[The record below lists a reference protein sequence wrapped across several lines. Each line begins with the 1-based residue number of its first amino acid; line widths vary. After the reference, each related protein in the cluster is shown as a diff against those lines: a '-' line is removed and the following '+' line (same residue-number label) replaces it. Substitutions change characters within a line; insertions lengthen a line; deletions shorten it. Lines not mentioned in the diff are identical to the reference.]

1 MLGEHLFAARVLRR
15 LTACALLL
23 SACIGATVRADA
35 PAPANFP
42 STGAHVATLAATRN
56 NVAVVELAGD
66 YSRDLPDGAL
76 NVEPRTQISKT
87 FYRNFADQYDF
98 LVVFSN
104 FEFDT
109 GDAKA
114 FYVGVRNDTKGL
126 GQQLFDNSPHFG
138 SAGRLQGY
146 IDMAALS
153 RYHLE
158 PSDPRFE
165 EVMRVLAHELLHR
178 WAAHVHFMD
187 GTGQRNASLLGRDDA
202 HWSFLLDT
210 GGSVE
215 YGNRW
220 VDNGNGTFT
229 SKPDRQFYSPLDLY
243 LMGMLKK
250 EEVPPFFYI
259 ESAGTDAGRLPEA
272 GVTIS
277 GVRREVT
284 VDQVIAAE
292 GSREPGADA
301 AQKQF
306 RLGFVLLTRPGA
318 GVSDDDVRAVNAV
331 RQTFETRLAALTGG
345 RALAHAFLEPKRL
358 AQAADP
364 SLPSPAQPSP
374 GATADV
380 NAALSWLHGRQE
392 AQGGWQDNPLTR
404 LRDTVVVASALGNV
418 GVNHEAVIDRAMSW
432 LITQQVTNT
441 DYVAR
446 RLRSLAAKATEADWA
461 QLAAMQNADGGWGV
475 APGYQSTPIDTALAV
490 MASSLDPN
498 AQRQA
503 LARERAKAFLLTKQ
517 NTDGGWSHAVTGGSR
532 TATTAQVMRALALLD
547 APVQVASAARF
558 LAGRQNTDGGF
569 GDSPS
574 TTHDTANAVLALAS
588 AGQIDAVRALDAFSF
603 LNATQRVDGSWDGS
617 VYATGLAV
625 HALAAAS
632 AYNWAASSFQVLPA
646 SVRDGQRV
654 SLSALVGNSGTVASP
669 ATTLRVYDGDPSTG
683 AVLVEFPVP
692 PLQPGRSALVSGTWS
707 TFGHGGNH
715 LLTAVVD
722 PDTAGA
728 ELSRVDNVV
737 TARLAVAPAPV
748 EPDLVVTT
756 PDVQVMP
763 SAVNRL
769 PSTVN
774 VLAQLTNIG
783 QTDALGVK
791 VRLLMGTSAA
801 NMTVVDEKVV
811 NLLGRSSVPVSV
823 SVEVT
828 RPGRHLLAVVVD
840 PESAVAETD
849 RTNNRADTAIES
861 VTSYDPA
868 VLSGDLVVPASTVNA
883 GADIALKATLRNYG
897 TADTPPFQAVFTVS
911 DGTTTRE
918 VDRLSV
924 QLAAG
929 DSKSFSL
936 PWRVDLTGA
945 LDFAVVV
952 DPSATLADLDRS
964 NNEAHAAFSS
974 QVSVGPNLSV
984 SFRDLIATPDPA
996 NEGLPLTL
1004 KAVVRNIGNQG
1015 ATNIEYGFYEGDPA
1029 AGGVLLAP
1037 LQLLPALGAG
1047 EVAEVSI
1054 ELPKV
1059 VGTSDR
1065 LYFVAVDPAHKIAE
1079 TSTEENNAFRV
1090 VQVRALPDLAVS
1102 TGSIGITP
1110 SAPKPGDTLAVSV
1123 DVQNLG
1129 QQAARNVVVRLFDGD
1144 ASGAALGQQTIPFIE
1159 AQAVGKVSFTLTLP
1173 EQTAARSLTVVADA
1187 DQTVEEGREDNNA
1200 ATRSFTTQSGSA
1212 FVSEPYFS
1220 PNGDGV
1226 KDETTFGFRVGT
1238 ASVAKVLVVNER
1250 GDVVRTFPRSAADL
1264 LQEGSA
1270 VWDGRDDDGRITAD
1284 GTYRFRAT
1292 AADGSVQAEA
1302 STILDTNRTPILRA
1316 SGTPAEYYRNLSCR
1330 IDGLQEWT
1338 TSADEQSVY
1347 VFAQAYNNPVGL
1359 QGLIRISLQ
1368 GGELTTVVPQAFV
1381 VAGGDRPLQQLATSD
1396 RGDRV
1401 AFTRVNESAQNAEE
1415 IWSVAGDGSSLRLLA
1430 TNGSSTPAADRY
1442 DSVGHLSVTPDGSA
1456 VIANL
1461 RVSDESGSHASVRR
1475 IPVDPATGPTT
1486 VLFDQGPGG
1495 ALIYDMAAAPN
1506 RRRALIRYWD
1516 RQNSREGLAILDFE
1530 TGQFIAA
1537 PDGMYPPSARPL
1549 VKWSP
1554 DSQHFILYG
1563 TLYEMGVD
1571 ADNDVDFEF
1580 DVFDADFNL
1589 QKRFRTT
1596 KGVGD
1601 DWHHEVSGPDWSG
1614 AGDEFVFTHERFDW
1628 YGGGTRTGD
1637 FAMYRANIVLG
1648 TLTPVPVNPTALFSP
1663 ASYED
1668 DFDNLL
1674 LWEANDRTLLKSW
1687 SGYTE
1692 ADRYIDGHKSIQV
1705 DTGST
1710 GVLFDKWWSEATNPH
1725 QANMSVSGFSPSGR
1739 RLFFTSYRDSGNEQ
1753 SACYSPNGYAHLYA
1767 YESLHN
1773 LVADLQ
1779 PLRDPRVGGILVKG
1793 TAADRNLSGYQI
1805 EYADTRTPTEWR
1817 PVAAPGSEQKLGT
1830 TLATWVPPSYG
1841 SFFLR
1846 LTVSDRAG
1854 NRAQALRRVTWS
1866 DTPAI
1871 TDLIKNHDYISPNG
1885 DGVQDTLVLSYRVL
1899 EPVHLAFEVRREDG
1913 TRVRLV
1919 ERDHPVIGSDF
1930 KFEWDGRDDEGR
1942 QAPDGKYSLR
1952 VLDYEFPFEVDT
1964 VAPSMELVSSK
1975 HAFDYRLVVPD
1986 DLRYYTPIDGEPT
1999 TTLRFDALS
2008 AERPYKLEIRDAL
2021 GQAWRSFGAGE
2032 VTWDGKDSSGIDM
2045 PVGMYV
2051 AEVRDRSGSV
2061 VHRFS
2066 AELRRANGQA
2076 MATFR
2081 PMLTPTET
2089 VDFAPFSAKSD
2100 DRLLTYESVRLDY
2113 GWGDPPAEWNVAL
2126 QDMREQPRNHEV
2138 FLRGSRFTESQE
2150 TGLPTASIQ
2159 GVSSAR
2165 LFSGLRVRA
2174 AAADRAGNTVLG
2186 LSPYRST
2193 QELVL
2198 KGGYAHFWTPA
2209 HPERLKVLCL
2219 AGATSFSA
2227 TGVQARVFHI
2237 PVSPCPEPTVS
2248 EDQLRALQL
2257 EFSDNLP
2264 QPARRLELRHAFLP
2278 MPVAQR
2284 DQPPHP
2290 FVVPNE
2296 EEMTRLQWTT
2306 LALRGG
2312 APGETPAGVSQLS
2325 DGGHDI
2331 SFSWQLP
2338 HERAGL
2344 WLWQMVARNDDGT
2357 ELKSNVHLTVVVR
2370 PVDVVSAEVEW
2381 ESFHEPAESCDGA
2394 VTEIAHVNVLLKN
2407 ERASGQITGQRLYR
2421 VRADGSMELL
2431 AESDQSNPPGP
2442 VVFQPQFSTA
2452 AWALGRHEFVVEM
2465 EVNGTWIAVAHPYL
2479 FVNHAPPAV
2488 RVTSPLD
2495 GQKMC
2500 ASRVTV
2506 DDQGTIGYLPFAIDI
2521 TEPYAAHTDLQ
2532 RRDAQNNWVHAG
2544 PVATVTQV
2552 LGQVATTS
2560 DQPSAVCG
2568 PLPEACGNSGP
2579 IVWPSRPGKFVH
2591 PHSAKLWGLADGGP
2605 KNIARRPLDGAVTSR
2620 LRAYGPS
2627 GHLACTQVTVD
2638 VDGAVAANSVI
2649 DRTLFSPNGDGVLD
2663 DVSATVSASEA
2674 VTVKVEIVK
2683 AVRDAFSGVGTV
2695 APGPAVATLATNV
2708 AMNDGDRLFPWDG
2721 RTSAG
2726 QIAADGGYAFRV
2738 TLVDGCGNEKIDVLY
2753 LELDNTPPSISIDS
2767 PKFGASVP
2775 IEFKIKGTVSD
2786 VHPLR
2791 YEAAAFA
2798 DATPEAPYAL
2808 PATGRFNAPHI
2819 ELAGWNT
2826 AGITGGGRIAI
2837 KAFDLAG
2844 NSSEREVPIVLSEPI
2859 ELISAF
2865 NPAPDPFSPN
2875 GDGRRENVSL
2885 LYSLTRSAQLT
2896 LDLVRVTDGS
2906 KIKTLMTRVPALAGN
2921 GAVIWD
2927 GRNAANQVEP
2937 DEDVAAVLTAE
2948 VLTDGEVSA
2957 RQVARTGF
2965 TLDKTAPQI
2974 RFSLPKGPVTTARSG
2989 AAASAT
2995 DPLFADAVLSLS
3007 VDGAPFIAIA
3017 QAQDEGG
3024 TLLAGLDDV
3033 PEGPIRLQ
3041 VKASDRAENEATQTL
3056 SVVIDR
3062 TPPAVT
3068 LTAPTAQ
3075 AYISGLKQPY
3085 AIEGTVVELHPARYQ
3100 LLLGQGAPPAPQSI
3114 LFEANGLPAS
3124 NALLAWDP
3132 RTVADGPYMLSLS
3145 AVDQADLTGVV
3156 SVPITVDNT
3165 PPVAEIE
3172 ATGTPMYLRTGAAV
3186 KGTATDT
3193 NLQGHVLEL
3202 APGRPGSATRWSEI
3216 ARGTTEVSASTLAT
3230 LQVQPADGTYVL
3242 RLTVTDKAGNESAAL
3257 QEVTIDN
3264 TAPAQVLGLK
3274 AELKDRRDAYVSW
3287 SASSEADVAGYI
3299 LLRNGSRVNS
3309 TLLKT
3314 TSYVDRSLP
3323 AGTYAYTVKAID
3335 HAGNESEPSNEGRV
3349 VVTLSEPVAQ
3359 IFAPLRDAFA
3369 AGLVDV
3375 RGTAMAPADFKEY
3388 RLFVGVG
3395 RTPATWQLVRRS
3407 PLSLTADSLAAWN
3420 SLSLVDGTL
3429 VTFRLEAEDL
3439 SGQIATDSVTVTV
3452 KNTPPRAPIQLQ
3464 AVPSTNNVALS
3475 WTPNTEPDLQG
3486 YLLYRDQQLANAKG
3500 LVIGSLVPYLIKPA
3514 QYDDLA
3520 VADGLHRYFV
3530 QAMDLAGNVSDPSNE
3545 VEVKID
3551 TRPPHV
3557 AIVKPA
3563 DGSKVSQ
3570 TVALIGESP
3579 DTDIVHVQFQYK
3591 LPADAQWTDLA
3602 PALTAA
3608 PWTIE
3613 WSTASLPY
3621 GSYQVRAV
3629 ATDEGGRTDPNPG
3642 FITLVL
3648 TDLHAPVDLRARVTG
3663 GDVAL
3668 SWTASPSSQAVGYH
3682 IDRVEPDGN
3691 VTRITAMPLAAT
3703 SYVDA
3708 GRPDATYT
3716 YRVVAASAGGTESQ
3730 PSNDAPAV
3738 VYTPSFVQPYTPTAD
3753 ITTDVSGQTE
3763 PNRRVALQTAAGI
3776 EVAYAMSDDSGSFS
3790 IAAAPLEIGDN
3801 RFQLVAADTEG
3812 NTSKV
3817 VALHVRRG
3825 LAPAAPTGLEAAV
3838 ADHAV
3843 TLSWAANTEADLAG
3857 YVPVLEHQPRSGVAV
3872 IASAQASSTYPSGSY
3887 APTRSIDSNPSTGW
3901 MPHYAQPYDGQ
3912 WLEVQFAAPQLID
3925 SVSLTW
3931 QSYQIP
3937 RRYRLE
3943 GYDGEVW
3950 VPVATL
3956 SNTGNSDTVDVK
3968 LARPYRTERL
3978 RVYVVEGGYSLPQL
3992 NEIRVQALTVSGD
4005 LTAAFAGLPDGRPRV
4020 GVLAVST
4027 LGLTSPVAET
4037 TPAVGDVAPP
4047 AAPVLQAQAAGS
4059 DALLTWTGPDDADV
4073 AAFRIQRDGALIA
4086 TLNDGAARTYVDTAR
4101 PNGHYVYTVTA
4112 VDGVGNAGADSNFA
4126 AVDISVSGPGAAI
4139 TATADAPADGG
4150 RVVVTWVLGQG
4161 PQPAAFVVLRS
4172 LQPGG
4177 PYTTVATGIT
4187 GLSYIDTDVSNGTRY
4202 YYVVAGVDAIG
4213 NAGANS
4219 QEVNARPQDIAPPA
4233 TPVLTYPGRSP
4244 GPVLTHQ
4251 PSTLIMG
4258 MAEPGSRVVIT
4269 RDEQSV
4275 GSAVALSDDEY
4286 RIIRGGGAF
4295 DLSAD
4300 GRLVFVEGSDGK
4312 VQTSD
4317 GEPVAA
4323 SSLRGEDIGTFRF
4336 APDGRS
4342 AALISYGAWR
4352 WWIKRWDVEADVV
4365 TTIGPASQAGDMS
4378 FSPDGSQLVAPGMDP
4393 DTGEDGFLIVDWATL
4408 NSRFVAAP
4416 GFSSAAWSRD
4426 AKTLAVVRN
4435 GELHLVDVGSLTD
4448 VVVPGIEWPGA
4459 VSWLADGS
4467 AFMLHHREASSG
4479 SRVIVKVARDDL
4491 SVTRLTSP
4499 SDGEYTDPALSPEGN
4514 GYLAY
4519 RDGSMLVERGFD
4531 GTERVVDS
4539 SADSYYG
4546 PAVWSSTHTIAFKR
4560 YWYEVA
4566 LRSPAGQFTL
4576 PDVPLP
4582 VGSSEFSA
4590 YAVDDTGNGSAPAAP
4605 LEVRRLV
4612 DTLPDWSIE
4621 GGFFYPSTPQ
4631 AGEDT
4636 AITLNVKN
4644 RGATAPEVP
4653 MSVIV
4658 VDDAGLI
4665 TRLNTPSLP
4674 ALAAGAGHTLRLSWT
4689 PLQPGHYVVIA
4700 VVDPHDTVEEASKDN
4715 NQASWE
4721 VFVTATA
4728 DQPEVQVQTDKPR
4741 YAGGETVEAKVVLI
4755 APGEP
4760 FDGTL
4765 IARVVDANG
4774 AEVAK
4779 FDPRAVAGL
4788 RYGQPQTYA
4797 YAWPSGS
4804 TLAADYRVVA
4814 ELMTVGGQPVRDGAA
4829 AFAIDPAMTLQAS
4842 VTTDRQ
4848 AYTTGDTVNASATV
4862 RYASGNVLS
4871 VNAPAV
4877 LSMVSSDGTVVATR
4891 PLDIQGLLQGGDL
4904 RIDLAWQSTHPGS
4917 YSAQILVGTAAAALA
4932 SAQSDVAVIPPAVPV
4947 VTGTLNVA
4955 GDVFATDE
4963 AIGAT
4968 SSLVNSGVTLDP
4980 LPVRVRA
4987 VSATGQTL
4995 AMWNASLSGVATTP
5009 VITPATLAGPWPLG
5023 SFELRLE
5030 AEVGG
5035 TWNLLDRARVQAAER
5050 TPPTVVFTA
5059 PDAGA
5064 IVRSSALV
5072 SVVASARQAPLAQV
5086 EVSTGSGWSTLQ
5098 PLNLS
5103 AGEYGSTTPLPAVD
5117 GPLVLQARASDTQ
5130 GVTSSVVTRAIVI
5143 DNTPPAIT
5151 VDGVEPGGSYRDS
5164 AVPVITIAEP
5174 HPATQSITLDGAP
5187 YVSGQSV
5194 TSGGTH
5200 TLLVHA
5206 TDVAGNESEL
5216 SLAFQIETPV
5226 ALSGSLAVS
5235 PTHVAIGETVT
5246 LDARVNNTGATM
5258 AAGVQIALTI
5268 TDHASGV
5275 LLKTFSDVADIA
5287 AASGYQRAWS
5297 WQAEGTAGALLD
5309 VALTATTSEGVAT
5322 PLGQA
5327 TIQLA
5332 AANSSIGLDASIARP
5347 KKLLVYVRCP
5357 RAEDDTWDNCAAT
5370 TTRTFSDPAAVALC
5384 TADRASWLDQYL
5396 TSLGVSH
5403 TVVSDETSFLRELRS
5418 GLYSTYWLGGGALK
5432 LGTTAAGEVQAAVR
5446 RGDTLLVE
5454 GWTVGRNPVLDKV
5467 TGASFVLKWS
5477 TLTGTITTTG
5487 SVLPSATLGVKTPV
5501 RLSSTGTRHAILNN
5515 GHGIVSG
5522 NHGLGRTMAFAFD
5535 LSGSLQGAEP
5545 GSWDGVIRATLSYL
5559 ERTTVAEP
5567 VGGGAVTLRALVA
5580 NGGAA
5585 PQLLDHIARL
5595 PAQSQVLNMTPQ
5607 ATESTVEGGLP
5618 TLRWRADAA
5627 PGTTVEMDTLLRVPV
5642 LDGDYLVSSQVN
5654 QVYVSGST
5662 ALLQSQQ
5669 LGVRVLSAQSL
5680 ADDALAKVQALSLA
5694 GSDAAAKPG
5703 TVSWLTLAAMSVAG
5717 EHWSDALRQLIA
5729 AQAALQNV
5737 ADASAEDAKLA
5748 VARAIE
5754 AVERRL

>member
-1 MLGEHLFAARVLRR
+1 VLRR

-23 SACIGATVRADA
+23 WACLGATVRADA

-56 NVAVVELAGD
+56 NIAVVELTGD
-66 YSRDLPDGAL
+66 YSRDLPNGAL
-76 NVEPRTQISKT
+76 NVEPRTQISRT

-109 GDAKA
+109 GDATA
-114 FYVGVRNDTKGL
+114 FYIGVRNDTKGL
-126 GQQLFDNSPHFG
+126 GLQLFDNSAHFG

-165 EVMRVLAHELLHR
+165 GVMRVLAHELLHR
-178 WAAHVHFMD
+178 WAAHVHFID

-277 GVRREVT
+277 GLRREVT

-331 RQTFETRLAALTGG
+331 RQAFETRLAALTGG
-345 RALAHAFLEPKRL
+345 RALAHAFLEPRRL

-364 SLPSPAQPSP
+364 SLPSPAQPSR

-380 NAALSWLHGRQE
+380 NAALTWLHGRQE
-392 AQGGWQDNPLTR
+392 AQGAWEDNPLTR

-418 GVNHEAVIDRAMSW
+418 GVNHDAVIDRAMSW
-432 LITQQVTNT
+432 LITQPVTNT

-503 LARERAKAFLLTKQ
+503 LASERAKAFLLSKQ

-574 TTHDTANAVLALAS
+574 TTHDTANVVLALAS

-632 AYNWAASSFQVLPA
+632 AYNWQASSFQVLPA

-654 SLSALVGNSGTVASP
+654 SLSVLVGNNGTVASP
-669 ATTLRVYDGDPSTG
+669 ATTLRIYDGDPAAG

-722 PDTAGA
+722 PDAGGA
-728 ELSRVDNVV
+728 ELSRVDNAV

-801 NMTVVDEKVV
+801 NMAMVDEKVV

-868 VLSGDLVVPASTVNA
+868 VLSGDLVVPASTVHA
-883 GADIALKATLRNYG
+883 GADITLKATLRNYG

-929 DSKSFSL
+929 EHKSFSL

-1004 KAVVRNIGNQG
+1004 QAVVRNIGNQG

-1037 LQLLPALGAG
+1037 LQQLPALGAG
-1047 EVAEVSI
+1047 EAAEVSI

-1144 ASGAALGQQTIPFIE
+1144 ASGAALGQQTIPAIE

-1238 ASVAKVLVVNER
+1238 APVAKVLVVNER
-1250 GDVVRTFPRSAADL
+1250 GAVVRTFPRSGTEL

-1330 IDGLQEWT
+1330 IDGLQGWT

-1347 VFAQAYNNPVGL
+1347 VFAQAYSNPVAL

-1381 VAGGDRPLQQLATSD
+1381 VAGGNRALQHLATSD

-1401 AFTRVNESAQNAEE
+1401 AFTRVNGSAQNAEE

-1430 TNGSSTPAADRY
+1430 TNGSSTPAAERY
-1442 DSVGHLSVTPDGSA
+1442 YGVEHLFVTPDGSG

-1461 RVSDESGSHASVRR
+1461 RVHDEGSSHSSVRR

-1486 VLFDQGPGG
+1486 ILFDQGPGG
-1495 ALIYDMAAAPN
+1495 AQIYDMAAAPN

-1516 RQNSREGLAILDFE
+1516 RNSREGLAILDFE
-1530 TGQFIAA
+1530 TGQFISA
-1537 PDGMYPPSARPL
+1537 PDGMYPPSANPL
-1549 VKWSP
+1549 IKWSP

-1563 TLYEMGVD
+1563 TVQEMGVE
-1571 ADNDVDFEF
+1571 ADNRVDFEF

-1596 KGVGD
+1596 QGPSDQSWYSG
-1601 DWHHEVSGPDWSG
+1601 EVSGPDWSS
-1614 AGDEFVFTHERFDW
+1614 AGDEFVFAHNPNPFDW
-1628 YGGGTRTGD
+1628 YGETSASDFSTSSAVGGESGGRGKLL
-1637 FAMYRANIVLG
+1637 YRASIVHG
-1648 TLTPVPVNPTALFSP
+1648 TLTAVPVSP
-1663 ASYED
+1663 AVLSPH
-1668 DFDNLL
+1668 NLL
-1674 LWEANDRTLLKSW
+1674 LWGPNDRTVMKGW
-1687 SGYTE
+1687 SGYTD
-1692 ADRYIDGHKSIQV
+1692 AGRYIDGHKSIQV
-1705 DTGST
+1705 DVGST
-1710 GVLFDKWWSEATNPH
+1710 GDLFDKWWSEATNPH
-1725 QANMSVSGFSPSGR
+1725 QANMSVSSFAPSGR

-1793 TAADRNLSGYQI
+1793 TAADLNLSGYQI

-1854 NRAQALRRVTWS
+1854 NRAQALRRVTWN

-1885 DGVQDTLVLSYRVL
+1885 DGVQDTLALSYRVL

-1919 ERDHPVIGSDF
+1919 ERDHPVIGGDF

-1975 HAFDYRLVVPD
+1975 HAFDYRLAVPQ

-1999 TTLRFDALS
+1999 STLRFEALS
-2008 AERPYKLEIRDAL
+2008 RDWPYRLDIRDAL
-2021 GQAWRSFGAGE
+2021 GQPWRSFGAGE
-2032 VTWDGKDSSGIDM
+2032 VTWDGKDSSGNDM
-2045 PVGMYV
+2045 PVGTYV
-2051 AEVRDRSGSV
+2051 AEVRDRSDSV

-2066 AELRRANGQA
+2066 VELRRANGQST
-2076 MATFR
+2076 ATFR
-2081 PMLTPTET
+2081 PMLTPTKD
-2089 VDFAPFSAKSD
+2089 VDFASFSARSD
-2100 DRLLTYESVRLDY
+2100 DRLLTYDSVRLEY

-2126 QDMREQPRNHEV
+2126 KDMREQPQNHEV
-2138 FLRGSRFTESQE
+2138 FLRDSRFAESQE
-2150 TGLPTASIQ
+2150 TGLPTASMQ

-2174 AAADRAGNTVLG
+2174 AAADRAGNTVIG
-2186 LSPYRST
+2186 LTPYVST

-2219 AGATSFSA
+2219 EGATSFSA
-2227 TGVQARVFHI
+2227 TGVEAKAFHM
-2237 PVSPCPEPTVS
+2237 PLSPCPEPTVS

-2284 DQPPHP
+2284 DEPPHP

-2296 EEMTRLQWTT
+2296 EEMARLQWTMLT
-2306 LALRGG
+2306 LRGG
-2312 APGETPAGVSQLS
+2312 ARGETPAGISQLR
-2325 DGGHDI
+2325 DEGHDI

-2370 PVDVVSAEVEW
+2370 PVDVAGAEVVW

-2394 VTEIAHVNVLLKN
+2394 VTEIAHINVLLKK
-2407 ERASGQITGQRLYR
+2407 ASGQITGQRLYR
-2421 VRADGSMELL
+2421 VRADGSKELL
-2431 AESDQSNPPGP
+2431 AESAHPF
-2442 VVFQPQFSTA
+2442 VFQPQFATA
-2452 AWALGRHEFVVEM
+2452 TWALGRHEFVVEM
-2465 EVNGTWIAVAHPYL
+2465 EVNGKWIAVAHPYI
-2479 FVNHAPPAV
+2479 FVNHAPPAA
-2488 RVTSPLD
+2488 RITSPLD

-2506 DDQGTIGYLPFAIDI
+2506 GDQGTIGYLPFAIDI
-2521 TEPYAAHTDLQ
+2521 TEPYAAQTDLQ
-2532 RRDAQNNWVHAG
+2532 RQEAQNNWVHAG
-2544 PVATVTQV
+2544 PVAAVTQV
-2552 LGQVATTS
+2552 LGQDATTS
-2560 DQPSAVCG
+2560 GKSSAVCG
-2568 PLPEACGNSGP
+2568 PLPEACGDSGP

-2605 KNIARRPLDGAVTSR
+2605 TSIARRPLDGQITSR

-2638 VDGAVAANSVI
+2638 VDGAVAANSVT

-2663 DVSATVSASEA
+2663 DVSATVSAFEA

-2683 AVRDAFSGVGTV
+2683 AIRDASTGVITV
-2695 APGPAVATLATNV
+2695 IPGPAVATLATNV
-2708 AMNDGDRLFPWDG
+2708 AMNDGDRLFTWDG
-2721 RTSAG
+2721 QTGAG

-2786 VHPLR
+2786 LHPLR
-2791 YEAAAFA
+2791 YEAAAIA

-2826 AGITGGGRIAI
+2826 TGITGGGRIAI

-2844 NSSEREVPIVLSEPI
+2844 NSSEREVPIVLTEPI

-2957 RQVARTGF
+2957 LQVARTGF
-2965 TLDKTAPQI
+2965 TLDKTAPLI

-2995 DPLFADAVLSLS
+2995 DPLFADATLSLS

-3068 LTAPTAQ
+3068 LNAPTAQ

-3100 LLLGQGAPPAPQSI
+3100 LLLGQGAPPAPQST

-3145 AVDQADLTGVV
+3145 AVDQADLTGTV

-3165 PPVAEIE
+3165 PPVAALE

-3193 NLQGHVLEL
+3193 NLQAHVLEL
-3202 APGRPGSATRWSEI
+3202 ASGRLGGATRWSEI
-3216 ARGTTEVSASTLAT
+3216 ARGTAEVSASTLAT
-3230 LQVQPADGTYVL
+3230 LQVQPADGPYVL

-3257 QEVTIDN
+3257 QEVAIDN

-3287 SASSEADVAGYI
+3287 TASSEADIAGYI
-3299 LLRNGSRVNS
+3299 LLRNGSRVNP

-3314 TSYVDRSLP
+3314 TSYVDRGLP
-3323 AGTYAYTVKAID
+3323 AGTYAYTVKAVD
-3335 HAGNESEPSNEGRV
+3335 HAGNEGEQSNEGRV
-3349 VVTLSEPVAQ
+3349 VVTLSVPVAQ

-3514 QYDDLA
+3514 QYDDLS
-3520 VADGLHRYFV
+3520 VADGVHRYFV

-3579 DTDIVHVQFQYK
+3579 DTDIVRVQFQYK

-3608 PWTIE
+3608 PWTVE

-3642 FITLVL
+3642 YITLVL
-3648 TDLHAPVDLRARVTG
+3648 TDLRKPVAPVDLRARVTG

-3668 SWTASPSSQAVGYH
+3668 SWTASPSSYAVGYH
-3682 IDRVEPDGN
+3682 IDRIEPDGT
-3691 VTRITAMPLAAT
+3691 VTRITATPLAAT

-3708 GRPDATYT
+3708 SRPDAPYT
-3716 YRVVAASAGGTESQ
+3716 YRVVATSAGGTESQ

-3738 VYTPSFVQPYTPTAD
+3738 VYTPAFVQPYTPTAD
-3753 ITTDVSGQTE
+3753 ITTDVTGQTE

-3776 EVAYAMSDDSGSFS
+3776 ELAYVVSSESGSFS

-3801 RFQLVAADTEG
+3801 RFQLVAIDTEG
-3812 NTSKV
+3812 NTSKI

-3825 LAPAAPTGLEAAV
+3825 LIPAAPMGLEAAV
-3838 ADHAV
+3838 ADHTV

-3857 YVPVLEHQPRSGVAV
+3857 YVPVLEHQPRSGVAA
-3872 IASAQASSTYPSGSY
+3872 IASAQASSSYPSSSY
-3887 APTRSIDSNPSTGW
+3887 APARAIDSNPSTGW

-3912 WLEVQFAAPQLID
+3912 WLEVQFAAPQLIE

-3956 SNTGNSDTVDVK
+3956 SNTGSGDTVDVK

-3978 RVYVVEGGYSLPQL
+3978 RVYVVEGDYSLPRL
-3992 NEIRVQALTVSGD
+3992 NEIRVQALAVSGD
-4005 LTAAFAGLPDGRPRV
+4005 RTATFTGLPDGRPRV
-4020 GVLAVST
+4020 GVLASST
-4027 LGLTSPVAET
+4027 LGLMSPVAEV

-4086 TLNDGAARTYVDTAR
+4086 TFNDGAARTYVDAAR
-4101 PNGHYVYTVTA
+4101 PNGHYAYTVTA
-4112 VDGVGNAGADSNFA
+4112 VDGVGNAGAESNLA
-4126 AVDISVSGPGAAI
+4126 AVDISVSGPGAVI

-4150 RVVVTWVLGQG
+4150 RVVVAWVVGQG

-4187 GLSYIDTDVSNGTRY
+4187 GLSYIDTDVSNGSRY

-4213 NAGANS
+4213 NAGASS

-4244 GPVLTHQ
+4244 GPVFTHQ

-4258 MAEPGSRVVIT
+4258 MAEPGSLVVIT
-4269 RDEQSV
+4269 RDQQSV
-4275 GSAVALSDDEY
+4275 GSAMALAEAEY
-4286 RIIRGGGAF
+4286 RSISGNGGAF

-4300 GRLVFVEGSDGK
+4300 GRLLFVAGSDAR
-4312 VQTSD
+4312 VWTSD
-4317 GEPVAA
+4317 GEPVVAT
-4323 SSLRGEDIGTFRF
+4323 SLRGEPNIGAFRF

-4342 AALISYGAWR
+4342 AALLSYDNRNGR
-4352 WWIKRWDVEADVV
+4352 WQTKRWDVEADRL
-4365 TTIGPASQAGDMS
+4365 TTIGSGSSFGALN
-4378 FSPDGSQLVAPGMDP
+4378 FSPDGSQLVAP
-4393 DTGEDGFLIVDWATL
+4393 GEDGFLIVDWATL
-4408 NSRFVAAP
+4408 SSRFVGAP
-4416 GFSSAAWSRD
+4416 GFSSAAWSGD
-4426 AKTLAVVRN
+4426 ARTLAVVRN
-4435 GELHLVDVGSLTD
+4435 GELHFVDVASLSD
-4448 VVVPGIEWPGA
+4448 VSVPGIRWPSAA
-4459 VSWLADGS
+4459 VWLAQGD
-4467 AFMLHHREASSG
+4467 AFVLHHEDSSG
-4479 SRVIVKVARDDL
+4479 NRSIVKVARDDM
-4491 SVTRLTSP
+4491 SLTLLTTP
-4499 SDGEYTDPALSPEGN
+4499 SDGDYADPVLSPEGN
-4514 GYLAY
+4514 AYLAY

-4531 GTERVVDS
+4531 GTERVVQPS
-4539 SADSYYG
+4539 VYPYAG
-4546 PAVWSSTHTIAFKR
+4546 PAAWSSTHTIAFRR
-4560 YWYEVA
+4560 YWSEVA

-4576 PDVPLP
+4576 PDVSLP
-4582 VGSSEFSA
+4582 VGSSLFSA
-4590 YAVDDTGNGSAPAAP
+4590 YAVDDIGNGSAPAAP

-4665 TRLNTPSLP
+4665 TRLSTPSLP
-4674 ALAAGAGHTLRLSWT
+4674 ALAAGADHTLRLSWT

-4728 DQPEVQVQTDKPR
+4728 EQPEVQVQTDKPR

-4779 FDPRAVAGL
+4779 FDPRVVAAL

-4814 ELMTVGGQPVRDGAA
+4814 ELMTADGQPVRDGAA
-4829 AFAIDPAMTLQAS
+4829 AFAIDPTMTLQAS

-4871 VNAPAV
+4871 VSAPAV
-4877 LSMVSSDGTVVATR
+4877 LSMVASDGTVVATR
-4891 PLDIQGLLQGGDL
+4891 PLDIEGLLQGGDL
-4904 RIDLAWQSTHPGS
+4904 RIDLAWQSTNAGS
-4917 YSAQILVGTAAAALA
+4917 YSAQILVGTAVATLA
-4932 SAQSDVAVIPPAVPV
+4932 SAQTDFSVNPPAVPV

-4968 SSLVNSGVTLDP
+4968 SNLVNSGVTLDP

-4995 AMWNASLSGVATTP
+4995 ATWSASLSGVAATP

-5035 TWNLLDRARVQAAER
+5035 AWSLLDRVRVQAAER
-5050 TPPTVVFTA
+5050 TPPAVAFTA
-5059 PDAGA
+5059 PATGA

-5072 SVVASARQAPLAQV
+5072 SVIASARQAPLAQV

-5098 PLNLS
+5098 PLNVS
-5103 AGEYGSTTPLPAVD
+5103 AGEYGSTNVLPAVD

-5143 DNTPPAIT
+5143 DNTPPVIT
-5151 VDGVEPGGSYRDS
+5151 VVGIEPGGSYRDS

-5174 HPATQSITLDGAP
+5174 HPATQSITLDGVP
-5187 YVSGQSV
+5187 YVSGQPV
-5194 TSGGTH
+5194 TAGGTH

-5268 TDHASGV
+5268 TDHASGA
-5275 LLKTFSDVADIA
+5275 LLKAFSDVADIA

-5309 VALTATTSEGVAT
+5309 VALTATREGVAT

-5332 AANSSIGLDASIARP
+5332 AANSSISLDASIARP

-5370 TTRTFSDPAAVALC
+5370 TTRAFSDPATVALC

-5403 TVVSDETSFLRELRS
+5403 TVVSDEASFLRELRS

-5522 NHGLGRTMAFAFD
+5522 NYGLGRTMAFAFD
-5535 LSGSLQGAEP
+5535 LAGSLQGAEP

-5595 PAQSQVLNMTPQ
+5595 PAQSQVLNMAPQ

-5627 PGTTVEMDTLLRVPV
+5627 PGATVEMDTLLRVPV

-5654 QVYVSGST
+5654 QVYVNGST

-5694 GSDAAAKPG
+5694 GSDAAAIPG